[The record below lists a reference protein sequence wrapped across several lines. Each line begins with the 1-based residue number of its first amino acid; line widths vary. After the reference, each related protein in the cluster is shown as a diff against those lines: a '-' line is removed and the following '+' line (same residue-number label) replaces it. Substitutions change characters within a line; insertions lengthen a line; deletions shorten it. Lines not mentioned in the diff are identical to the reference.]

1 MNPLL
6 QQTSDAILK
15 KADQR
20 IVPVIKKLVDA
31 GKQVMYSPKTRGM
44 MMKQLGD
51 GKDPEAIGAGIA
63 KLIGILYSESKKTA
77 PIQALVPAGVLLMCE
92 GLDFL
97 EQAGAVKVTPDFLS
111 QCTMAMG
118 SNVAQL
124 FGATPDRLQ
133 GMMNKVK
140 PGGQET
146 PGQPPTAPAGIV
158 AQAQQG
164 AIQ

>member
-15 KADQR
+15 KADPR
-20 IVPVIKKLVDA
+20 LVPVIKKLVDA

-124 FGATPDRLQ
+124 FGATPEKLQ
-133 GMMNKVK
+133 GLVDQGKQ
-140 PGGQET
+140 GGQAA
-146 PGQPPTAPAGIV
+146 PAQPTAAPGIIAG
-158 AQAQQG
+158 AQQG
-164 AIQ
+164 VAQ